1 MASDPAAIKK
11 FQDALAKMQ
20 AMKDA
25 AKEVMQPVNMA
36 KFGEQIRSMIKIR
49 TRVGFSVDQTG
60 SPKHPMKPLRP
71 STITQR
77 NAMQSGASAS
87 GKHNGLTGHAK
98 RDALHSAGGL
108 YPETTPSKSN
118 LTRTGQLLDSEAVKS
133 VGVGRVTVGPTGNR
147 SDSKHSNAE
156 IAEFQEA
163 QGRSYNKLS
172 DIELKR
178 LNDSVR
184 SMIRSIM
191 RDKLTK

>member
-1 MASDPAAIKK
+1 MANNQEALKK

-25 AKEVMQPVNMA
+25 AREVMQPANMA

-49 TRVGFSVDQTG
+49 TRVGFSVDATG
-60 SPKHPMKPLRP
+60 EPKHAMKPLKP

-77 NAMQSGASAS
+77 QAMQGKAS
-87 GKHNGLTGHAK
+87 GSGKGLTGHAK
-98 RDALHSAGGL
+98 RDAVHSAGGL

-133 VGVGRVTVGPTGNR
+133 VEFGRVSVGPTGQR
-147 SDSKHSNAE
+147 SDSSHSNSE
-156 IAEFQEA
+156 IAEFQA
-163 QGRSYNKLS
+163 QKGRSYNKLS

-184 SMIRSIM
+184 NMIRSIM